1 MLQGYPGCS
10 PVMRTAQLGLQ
21 VVRKLLQCMCGTRGV
36 VSTGREASSLRELG
50 PGWEQ

>member
-10 PVMRTAQLGLQ
+10 PVMRTAQLSLQ
-21 VVRKLLQCMCGTRGV
+21 VVQKLLQWMCATCGV
-36 VSTGREASSLRELG
+36 VSTGREASSRWELE